1 MYSLSEEN
9 YLKAIYHLEQGT
21 ASEVS
26 TNAIADRMQTKAS
39 SVTDMIK
46 KLADKQLLTY
56 IKYKGVSLT
65 ESGQRTALRI
75 IRKHRLWEV
84 FLVEKLNFK
93 WHQVHDLAEQ
103 LEHIQ
108 SADLVDRL
116 DHFLGHPQYDPH
128 GDPIPDANGNITTRQ
143 KKLLGQLDA
152 GQCAVC
158 IGVKSASDD
167 FLKYLSKNNIG
178 IGTQLEVQKTEDFT
192 GALTVVVDKTP
203 LFLTKEIANSI
214 YVTLTA

>member
-9 YLKAIYHLEQGT
+9 YLKAIYHLEQQ
-21 ASEVS
+21 AAAEVS
-26 TNAIADRMQTKAS
+26 TNAIAERMQTKAS

-46 KLADKQLLTY
+46 KLADKDLLTY
-56 IKYKGVSLT
+56 KKYKGVSLT
-65 ESGQRTALRI
+65 DSGTRTALRI

-84 FLVEKLNFK
+84 FLVEKLQFK

-108 SADLVDRL
+108 SQELVNRL
-116 DHFLGHPQYDPH
+116 DDFLGNPQFDPH
-128 GDPIPDANGNITTRQ
+128 GDPIPDSDGNITRRN
-143 KKLLGQLDA
+143 KKLLGQLA
-152 GQCAVC
+152 ANQSATC

-178 IGTQLEVQKTEDFT
+178 IGSKLYVVETEPYT
-192 GALTVVVDKTP
+192 GALTVKVAEAP
-203 LFLTKEIANSI
+203 IFLTQEIANSI
-214 YVTLTA
+214 YVTLIE